1 MLIASFATFFN
12 RALGQPQGLA
22 RIVERLAAPQILGYH
37 EAMQDQYAAYII
49 AGIISVPILIVLIAK
64 GVYVVRQQTVRIVE
78 RLGKFRRVLEPGLHF
93 VIPFV
98 DRVSQPISLRIVQL
112 DIKVDTKTED
122 NVFVK
127 VPVAVQYQVNP
138 DKARE
143 AFYKLENPEEQI
155 ESYVFDI
162 VRAEVPR
169 KTLDALFLSKDD
181 ISEAVQESLQKVM
194 DEYGFIIR
202 RSLITD
208 ITPDAKVAAA
218 MNSINAAKRNREAA
232 EHEADAARIK
242 LVAAAAAEA
251 ESKKLQGEGTANQRK
266 AIALGIA
273 ESVRILHE
281 SGVSEREANA
291 ILLATQ
297 YFDMQQSLGQSSRA
311 TTIFTPLSAN
321 GGGQA
326 LTEIMAALAA
336 FGSDIQEPR
345 EKSFWDPK

>member
-1 MLIASFATFFN
+1 MTIEDINAVNPLYVFLGILALVFLIICVF
-12 RALGQPQGLA
+12 
-22 RIVERLAAPQILGYH
+22 
-37 EAMQDQYAAYII
+37 
-49 AGIISVPILIVLIAK
+49 K
-64 GVYVVRQQTVRIVE
+64 GVYIVRQQTARIVE
-78 RLGKFRRVLEPGLHF
+78 RLGKFKRVLQPGLHF
-93 VIPFV
+93 VIPFI

-138 DKARE
+138 DNVRE
-143 AFYKLENPEEQI
+143 AYYKLEDPEEQI

-169 KTLDALFLSKDD
+169 KTLDDLFLSKDD

-194 DEYGFIIR
+194 DDYGFIIR

-208 ITPDAKVAAA
+208 ITPDAKVEAA
-218 MNSINAAKRNREAA
+218 MNSINAAKRNKEAA
-232 EHEADAARIK
+232 AHEAEAARIK
-242 LVAAAAAEA
+242 LVAAAEAEA

-266 AIALGIA
+266 AIARGIA
-273 ESVRILHE
+273 DSVRILQE

-297 YFDMQQSLGQSSRA
+297 LFDMQQSLGQHSK
-311 TTIFTPLSAN
+311 TNTIFLPMSAT
-321 GGGQA
+321 GGSQI
-326 LTEIMAALAA
+326 LTDLMAALSAM
-336 FGSDIQEPR
+336 
-345 EKSFWDPK
+345 EKKDKKGDEN

>member
-1 MLIASFATFFN
+1 MEPNPVLIVGAII
-12 RALGQPQGLA
+12 LVPVLVVLLA
-22 RIVERLAAPQILGYH
+22 RGF
-37 EAMQDQYAAYII
+37 
-49 AGIISVPILIVLIAK
+49 
-64 GVYVVRQQTVRIVE
+64 YVVRQQTARVVE
-78 RLGKFRRVLEPGLHF
+78 RLGRFRRVLFPGLHW

-98 DRVSQPISLRIVQL
+98 DRVSAPVSLRIVQL

-127 VPVAVQYQVNP
+127 VPVAVQYEVNSE
-138 DKARE
+138 KVRE
-143 AFYKLENPEEQI
+143 AFYKLEDPREQI

-169 KTLDALFLSKDD
+169 KTLDDLFLSKDD
-181 ISEAVQESLQKVM
+181 ISEAVQRSLQKVM
-194 DEYGFIIR
+194 DDYGFIIR

-232 EHEADAARIK
+232 EHEAEAARVK

-251 ESKKLQGEGTANQRK
+251 ESKKLQGEGTARQRM
-266 AIALGIA
+266 AIARGIA

-297 YFDMQQSLGQSSRA
+297 YFDMQQSLGQASKA
-311 TTIFTPLSAN
+311 TTIFTPLTAN
-321 GGGQA
+321 GGGQV
-326 LTEIMAALAA
+326 LTEILAA
-336 FGSDIQEPR
+336 MSAFDKR
-345 EKSFWDPK
+345 D

>member
-1 MLIASFATFFN
+1 MHPLFII
-12 RALGQPQGLA
+12 LA
-22 RIVERLAAPQILGYH
+22 F
-37 EAMQDQYAAYII
+37 
-49 AGIISVPILIVLIAK
+49 ISLFLIVLLIAK
-64 GVYVVRQQTVRIVE
+64 GVYIIRQQTSSVVE
-78 RLGKFRRVLEPGLHF
+78 RLGKFRKIMYPGLHF
-93 VIPFV
+93 VIPFI
-98 DRVSQPISLRIVQL
+98 DRVSHPLSLRIVQL

-138 DKARE
+138 EKVKE
-143 AFYKLENPEEQI
+143 AFYKLEDPQEQI

-169 KTLDALFLSKDD
+169 KTLDDLFLSKDD

-194 DEYGFIIR
+194 DDYGFIIR

-208 ITPDAKVAAA
+208 ITPDAKVAEA

-232 EHEADAARIK
+232 SFEAEASKIR

-266 AIALGIA
+266 AIAQGIA
-273 ESVRILHE
+273 ESVRILQE

-297 YFDMQQSLGQSSRA
+297 YFDMQQSLGQNSRN
-311 TTIFTPLSAN
+311 TTVFTPLSAN
-321 GGGQA
+321 GGGQV
-326 LTEIMAALAA
+326 LMDIMAALKA
-336 FGSDIQEPR
+336 FDNAQSD
-345 EKSFWDPK
+345 SSSN

>member
-1 MLIASFATFFN
+1 M
-12 RALGQPQGLA
+12 
-22 RIVERLAAPQILGYH
+22 
-37 EAMQDQYAAYII
+37 
-49 AGIISVPILIVLIAK
+49 ISLPIVLVLLAK
-64 GVYVVRQQTVRIVE
+64 GIYVVRQQTARVVE
-78 RLGKFRRVLEPGLHF
+78 RLGRFRRVLGPGMKL

-98 DRVSQPISLRIVQL
+98 DRVSPPISLRIVQL

-138 DKARE
+138 DKVKE
-143 AFYKLENPEEQI
+143 AYYKLEDPEVQI

-202 RSLITD
+202 SSLITD
-208 ITPDAKVAAA
+208 ITPDPKVAAA

-232 EHEADAARIK
+232 EHEAEAERIR

-251 ESKKLQGEGTANQRK
+251 ESKKLQGEGTASQRK
-266 AIALGIA
+266 AIAMGIA

-297 YFDMQQSLGQSSRA
+297 YFDMQQSLGHASKA
-311 TTIFTPLSAN
+311 TTIFSPLSAN

-326 LTEIMAALAA
+326 LTDIMAALAA
-336 FGSDIQEPR
+336 FQQTGQPDAMR
-345 EKSFWDPK
+345 

>member
-1 MLIASFATFFN
+1 MGNIDAPFLIF
-12 RALGQPQGLA
+12 LGFVLL
-22 RIVERLAAPQILGYH
+22 IFLVL
-37 EAMQDQYAAYII
+37 II
-49 AGIISVPILIVLIAK
+49 AGSIR
-64 GVYVVRQQTVRIVE
+64 VVRQQTARVVE
-78 RLGKFRRVLEPGLHF
+78 RLGKFRKILNPGLNF
-93 VIPFV
+93 IIPII
-98 DRVSQPISLRIVQL
+98 DKTSRPISLRIVQL

-138 DKARE
+138 NKVKE
-143 AFYKLENPEEQI
+143 AYYKLEDPEEQI

-169 KTLDALFLSKDD
+169 KTLDDLFLSKDD
-181 ISEAVQESLQKVM
+181 ISEAVQASLQKVM

-232 EHEADAARIK
+232 EHEAEAAKIK

-266 AIALGIA
+266 AIAKGIA
-273 ESVRILHE
+273 ESVLMLKE
-281 SGVSEREANA
+281 AGVSEKEANA

-297 YFDMQQSLGQSSRA
+297 YFDMQQSLGQASNV
-311 TTIFTPLSAN
+311 TTIFSPLCAN
-321 GGGQA
+321 GGGQTLQEVMNA
-326 LTEIMAALAA
+326 MAA
-336 FGSDIQEPR
+336 F
-345 EKSFWDPK
+345 EKRPNN

>member
-1 MLIASFATFFN
+1 MSSI
-12 RALGQPQGLA
+12 P
-22 RIVERLAAPQILGYH
+22 
-37 EAMQDQYAAYII
+37 
-49 AGIISVPILIVLIAK
+49 VPLIVFLCVASIPIIIILLVK
-64 GVYVVRQQTVRIVE
+64 TFHIVRQQTACVVE
-78 RLGKFRRVLEPGLHF
+78 RLGRFTRIIKPGINM
-93 VIPFV
+93 VIPFI
-98 DRVSQPISLRIVQL
+98 DRVSKPVSLRIVQL

-127 VPVAVQYQVNP
+127 VPCAVQYQVNP
-138 DKARE
+138 DKVWE
-143 AFYKLENPEEQI
+143 AFYTLEDPAEQI

-169 KTLDALFLSKDD
+169 KTLDELFLSKDD

-232 EHEADAARIK
+232 EYEAEAAKIK
-242 LVAAAAAEA
+242 LVATAAAEA

-281 SGVSEREANA
+281 SGVSAREANA

-297 YFDMQQSLGQSSRA
+297 YFDMQQSLGQSSRS
-311 TTIFTPLSAN
+311 TTIFTPLTAN
-321 GGGQA
+321 GGG
-326 LTEIMAALAA
+326 LTLAEIMSALAA
-336 FGSDIQEPR
+336 FDKTGEDDAQA
-345 EKSFWDPK
+345 

>member
-1 MLIASFATFFN
+1 M
-12 RALGQPQGLA
+12 
-22 RIVERLAAPQILGYH
+22 
-37 EAMQDQYAAYII
+37 
-49 AGIISVPILIVLIAK
+49 ISLPIVLVLLAK
-64 GVYVVRQQTVRIVE
+64 GIYVVRQQTARVVE
-78 RLGKFRRVLEPGLHF
+78 RLGRFRRVLGPGMKL

-98 DRVSQPISLRIVQL
+98 DRVSPPISLRIVQL

-138 DKARE
+138 DKVKE
-143 AFYKLENPEEQI
+143 AYYKLEDPEVQI

-208 ITPDAKVAAA
+208 ITPDPKVAAA

-232 EHEADAARIK
+232 EHEAEAERIR

-251 ESKKLQGEGTANQRK
+251 ESKKLQGEGTASQRK
-266 AIALGIA
+266 AIAMGIA

-297 YFDMQQSLGQSSRA
+297 YFDMQQSLGHASKA
-311 TTIFTPLSAN
+311 TTIFSPLSAN

-326 LTEIMAALAA
+326 LTDIMAALSA
-336 FGSDIQEPR
+336 FQQTGQPDAMR
-345 EKSFWDPK
+345 

>member
-1 MLIASFATFFN
+1 MLNNPA
-12 RALGQPQGLA
+12 
-22 RIVERLAAPQILGYH
+22 
-37 EAMQDQYAAYII
+37 II
-49 AGIISVPILIVLIAK
+49 IPIFISIPFIIILIAK
-64 GVYVVRQQTVRIVE
+64 SVYVVRQQTACVVE
-78 RLGKFRRVLEPGLHF
+78 RFGRFKRILLPGLHF
-93 VIPFV
+93 VIPFI
-98 DRVSQPISLRIVQL
+98 DRVSKPVSLRIVQL

-138 DKARE
+138 DKVRDAY
-143 AFYKLENPEEQI
+143 YKLEDPQEQI

-169 KTLDALFLSKDD
+169 KTLDDLFLSKDD

-194 DEYGFIIR
+194 DDYGFIIR

-232 EHEADAARIK
+232 EHEAEAAKIK

-297 YFDMQQSLGQSSRA
+297 FFDMQQSLGQSSKSN
-311 TTIFTPLSAN
+311 TIFTTLNAN
-321 GGGQA
+321 GGGQT
-326 LTEIMAALAA
+326 LNDIMAALSA
-336 FGSDIQEPR
+336 FGSPLG
-345 EKSFWDPK
+345 EKEHENTR

>member
-1 MLIASFATFFN
+1 MAFTPDPLVIIPLFF
-12 RALGQPQGLA
+12 
-22 RIVERLAAPQILGYH
+22 
-37 EAMQDQYAAYII
+37 
-49 AGIISVPILIVLIAK
+49 SVPIIIILLAK
-64 GVYVVRQQTVRIVE
+64 SIYIVRQQTACVVE
-78 RLGKFRRVLEPGLHF
+78 RLGRFKRILLPGLHL

-98 DRVSQPISLRIVQL
+98 DRVSKPISLRIVQL

-138 DKARE
+138 DKVRE
-143 AFYKLENPEEQI
+143 AYYKLEDPQEQI

-169 KTLDALFLSKDD
+169 KTLDDLFLSKDD
-181 ISEAVQESLQKVM
+181 ISEAVQQSLQKVM

-232 EHEADAARIK
+232 EHEAEAARIK

-251 ESKKLQGEGTANQRK
+251 ESKKLQGEGTARQRK

-297 YFDMQQSLGQSSRA
+297 FFDMQQSLGQNSKSV
-311 TTIFTPLSAN
+311 TVFTPLSAN

-326 LTEIMAALAA
+326 LTEILAALSA
-336 FGSDIQEPR
+336 FNHNNFDSKQ
-345 EKSFWDPK
+345 

>member
-1 MLIASFATFFN
+1 MDSFPTPLLVGITFVSIPVIIILLIKTFH
-12 RALGQPQGLA
+12 
-22 RIVERLAAPQILGYH
+22 I
-37 EAMQDQYAAYII
+37 
-49 AGIISVPILIVLIAK
+49 
-64 GVYVVRQQTVRIVE
+64 VRQQTACVVE
-78 RLGKFRRVLEPGLHF
+78 RLGRFTRIIKPGINM
-93 VIPFV
+93 VIPFI
-98 DRVSQPISLRIVQL
+98 DRVSKPVSLRIVQL

-127 VPVAVQYQVNP
+127 VPCAVQYQVNP
-138 DKARE
+138 DKVWE
-143 AFYKLENPEEQI
+143 AFYTLEDPQEQI

-169 KTLDALFLSKDD
+169 KTLDELFLSKDD

-194 DEYGFIIR
+194 DDYGFIIR

-208 ITPDAKVAAA
+208 ITPDAKVAAD

-232 EHEADAARIK
+232 EYEAEAAKIK
-242 LVAAAAAEA
+242 LVATAAAEA

-281 SGVSEREANA
+281 SGVSAREANA

-297 YFDMQQSLGQSSRA
+297 YFDMQQSLGQNSRSN
-311 TTIFTPLSAN
+311 TIFTPLTAN
-321 GGGQA
+321 GGGLA

-336 FGSDIQEPR
+336 FDKEGEG
-345 EKSFWDPK
+345 EK

>member
-1 MLIASFATFFN
+1 MHETLNSMHPLVVFSFFVAII
-12 RALGQPQGLA
+12 LA
-22 RIVERLAAPQILGYH
+22 IL
-37 EAMQDQYAAYII
+37 
-49 AGIISVPILIVLIAK
+49 LIAK
-64 GVYVVRQQTVRIVE
+64 GVYVVRQQTACVVE
-78 RLGKFRRVLEPGLHF
+78 RLGRFKRILLPGLNF
-93 VIPFV
+93 IIPFI
-98 DRVSQPISLRIVQL
+98 DRASSPVSLRIVQL

-138 DKARE
+138 AKVRE
-143 AFYKLENPEEQI
+143 AYYKLEDPQEQI

-169 KTLDALFLSKDD
+169 KTLDDLFLSKDD
-181 ISEAVQESLQKVM
+181 ISEAVQDSLQKVM

-232 EHEADAARIK
+232 EHEAEAAKIK

-297 YFDMQQSLGQSSRA
+297 FFDMQQSLGQNSKA
-311 TTIFTPLSAN
+311 TTIFTPLTAN
-321 GGGQA
+321 GGGEA
-326 LTEIMAALAA
+326 LTAIMSALSA
-336 FGSDIQEPR
+336 FSDFDRQEN
-345 EKSFWDPK
+345 KKLD

>member
-1 MLIASFATFFN
+1 MDNFN
-12 RALGQPQGLA
+12 P
-22 RIVERLAAPQILGYH
+22 
-37 EAMQDQYAAYII
+37 AYIAVAVI
-49 AGIISVPILIVLIAK
+49 FFPILIILLAK
-64 GVYVVRQQTVRIVE
+64 AIRIVRQQTACVVE
-78 RLGKFRRVLEPGLHF
+78 RFGKFTRILQPGF
-93 VIPFV
+93 NVVIPFI
-98 DRVSQPISLRIVQL
+98 DRVSKPISLRIVQL

-138 DKARE
+138 EKVKA
-143 AFYKLENPEEQI
+143 AYYKLEDPQEQI

-169 KTLDALFLSKDD
+169 KTLDDLFLSKDD
-181 ISEAVQESLQKVM
+181 ISEAVQEALQKVM
-194 DEYGFIIR
+194 DDYGFIIR

-232 EHEADAARIK
+232 EFEAEAAKIK

-273 ESVRILHE
+273 ESVRILQE

-297 YFDMQQSLGQSSRA
+297 YFDMQQSLGHSSK
-311 TTIFTPLSAN
+311 TNTIFTPLNAN
-321 GGGQA
+321 GGGQT
-326 LTEIMAALAA
+326 LTDIMAALSA
-336 FGSDIQEPR
+336 FNNGARD
-345 EKSFWDPK
+345 K

>member
-1 MLIASFATFFN
+1 MERHLIN
-12 RALGQPQGLA
+12 
-22 RIVERLAAPQILGYH
+22 IVIGC
-37 EAMQDQYAAYII
+37 II
-49 AGIISVPILIVLIAK
+49 ATPLAILVAVK
-64 GVYVVRQQTVRIVE
+64 GVYVVRQQTARVVE
-78 RLGKFRRVLEPGLHF
+78 RFGRFKRVLLPGLHL

-98 DRVSQPISLRIVQL
+98 DRVSKPVSLRIVQL

-138 DKARE
+138 EKVRE
-143 AFYKLENPEEQI
+143 AFYKLEDPEEQI

-232 EHEADAARIK
+232 EHEAEAARIK

-251 ESKKLQGEGTANQRK
+251 ESKKLQGEGTASQRK

-297 YFDMQQSLGQSSRA
+297 YFDMQQSLGHDSKA
-311 TTIFTPLSAN
+311 VTIFTPLTAN

-336 FGSDIQEPR
+336 FEARQGKREEDTTDI
-345 EKSFWDPK
+345 S

>member
-1 MLIASFATFFN
+1 MIDALDAATPVIIITCFIAIF
-12 RALGQPQGLA
+12 
-22 RIVERLAAPQILGYH
+22 
-37 EAMQDQYAAYII
+37 
-49 AGIISVPILIVLIAK
+49 ILILCLAK
-64 GVYVVRQQTVRIVE
+64 GMYVVRQQTACVVE
-78 RLGKFRRVLEPGLHF
+78 RLGRFRKILLPGLHC
-93 VIPFV
+93 VIPFI
-98 DRVSQPISLRIVQL
+98 DRVSKPLSLRIVQL

-127 VPVAVQYQVNP
+127 VPCAVQYQVNP
-138 DKARE
+138 DKVRE
-143 AFYKLENPEEQI
+143 AYYKLEDPQEQI

-169 KTLDALFLSKDD
+169 KTLDDLFLSKDD
-181 ISEAVQESLQKVM
+181 ISEAVQKSLQKVM

-232 EHEADAARIK
+232 EHEAEAAKIR

-266 AIALGIA
+266 AIAQGIA

-297 YFDMQQSLGQSSRA
+297 YFDMQQSLGQGSQT
-311 TTIFTPLSAN
+311 TTIFSPLTAN
-321 GGGQA
+321 GGGQV
-326 LTEIMAALAA
+326 LSEIMAALAA
-336 FGSDIQEPR
+336 FEDKRNVASENH
-345 EKSFWDPK
+345 

>member
-1 MLIASFATFFN
+1 MLPQPPTIILFFV
-12 RALGQPQGLA
+12 GL
-22 RIVERLAAPQILGYH
+22 L
-37 EAMQDQYAAYII
+37 
-49 AGIISVPILIVLIAK
+49 VLIIFCAA
-64 GVYVVRQQTVRIVE
+64 GVFVVRQQTARVVE
-78 RLGKFRRVLEPGLHF
+78 RLGRFRRILMPGLNV

-98 DRVSQPISLRIVQL
+98 DRVSRPLSLRIVQL

-138 DKARE
+138 DKVRE
-143 AFYKLENPEEQI
+143 AFYKLEDPEEQI

-169 KTLDALFLSKDD
+169 KTLDDLFLSKDD
-181 ISEAVQESLQKVM
+181 ISEAVQASLQKVM

-232 EHEADAARIK
+232 EHEAEASKIK

-266 AIALGIA
+266 AIARGIA
-273 ESVRILHE
+273 ESVQLIKAC
-281 SGVSEREANA
+281 GISEREANA

-311 TTIFTPLSAN
+311 TTIFSPLSAN
-321 GGGQA
+321 GGGNV
-326 LTEIMAALAA
+326 LNEILSAMAAFDARDEKNANDGPAA
-336 FGSDIQEPR
+336 
-345 EKSFWDPK
+345 

>member
-1 MLIASFATFFN
+1 M
-12 RALGQPQGLA
+12 
-22 RIVERLAAPQILGYH
+22 
-37 EAMQDQYAAYII
+37 
-49 AGIISVPILIVLIAK
+49 ISLPIVLVLLAK
-64 GVYVVRQQTVRIVE
+64 GIYVVRQQTARVVE
-78 RLGKFRRVLEPGLHF
+78 RLGRFRRVLGPGMKL

-98 DRVSQPISLRIVQL
+98 DRVSPPISLRIVQL

-138 DKARE
+138 DKVKE
-143 AFYKLENPEEQI
+143 AYYKLEDPEVQI

-208 ITPDAKVAAA
+208 ITPDPKVAAA

-232 EHEADAARIK
+232 EHEAEAERIR

-251 ESKKLQGEGTANQRK
+251 ESKKLQGEGTASQRK
-266 AIALGIA
+266 AIAMGIA

-297 YFDMQQSLGQSSRA
+297 YFDMQQSLGHASKA
-311 TTIFTPLSAN
+311 TTIFSPLSAN

-326 LTEIMAALAA
+326 LTDIMAALAA
-336 FGSDIQEPR
+336 FQQTGQPDAMR
-345 EKSFWDPK
+345 

>member
-1 MLIASFATFFN
+1 MASDFAPHPLLVGAIFVSIPIT
-12 RALGQPQGLA
+12 
-22 RIVERLAAPQILGYH
+22 
-37 EAMQDQYAAYII
+37 II
-49 AGIISVPILIVLIAK
+49 LIAK
-64 GVYVVRQQTVRIVE
+64 GVHIVRQQTACVVE
-78 RLGKFRRVLEPGLHF
+78 RFGRFTKIIKPGINL
-93 VIPFV
+93 VIPFI
-98 DRVSQPISLRIVQL
+98 DRVSKPISLRIVQL

-127 VPVAVQYQVNP
+127 VPCAVQYQVNP
-138 DKARE
+138 EKVWQ
-143 AFYKLENPEEQI
+143 AFYTLEDSAEQI

-169 KTLDALFLSKDD
+169 KTLDELFLSKDD
-181 ISEAVQESLQKVM
+181 ISEAVQTSLQKVM

-232 EHEADAARIK
+232 EYEAEAAKIK
-242 LVAAAAAEA
+242 LVATAAAEA

-281 SGVSEREANA
+281 SGVSAREANA

-297 YFDMQQSLGQSSRA
+297 YFDMQQSLGQNSRSS
-311 TTIFTPLSAN
+311 TIFTPLTAN
-321 GGGQA
+321 GGGMT

-336 FGSDIQEPR
+336 FDKTDEENG
-345 EKSFWDPK
+345 

>member
-1 MLIASFATFFN
+1 MDFN
-12 RALGQPQGLA
+12 P
-22 RIVERLAAPQILGYH
+22 
-37 EAMQDQYAAYII
+37 AYIAVFVACLPI
-49 AGIISVPILIVLIAK
+49 VIILLAK
-64 GVYVVRQQTVRIVE
+64 TIRIVRQQTACVVE
-78 RLGKFRRVLEPGLHF
+78 RLGRFRRILQPGF
-93 VIPFV
+93 NMVIPFI
-98 DRVSQPISLRIVQL
+98 DRVSRPISLRIVQL

-138 DKARE
+138 EKVRE
-143 AFYKLENPEEQI
+143 AFYKLEDPQEQI

-169 KTLDALFLSKDD
+169 KTLDDLFLSKDD

-232 EHEADAARIK
+232 EFEAEAAKIK

-273 ESVRILHE
+273 ESVRILQE
-281 SGVSEREANA
+281 AGVSEREANA

-297 YFDMQQSLGQSSRA
+297 FFDMQQSLGHASKA
-311 TTIFTPLSAN
+311 TTIFTPLNAN
-321 GGGQA
+321 GGGQV
-326 LTEIMAALAA
+326 LTDIMAALSA
-336 FGSDIQEPR
+336 FKSQNSDPDQSKAI
-345 EKSFWDPK
+345 